1 MKLSTVSVF
10 ALCCATTLGCQPS
23 ATSNNP
29 ATKAGTDAAAA
40 TDPHAGHDHDHEDVG
55 PHGGHLLHLEPT
67 GSHAEW
73 THDDDQHV
81 VTVYLGEF
89 DGAKIASAK
98 FTAKIGDATEEF
110 PLTNSDSG
118 WTITSPELLTH
129 INMKDAAEVNLIVV
143 DDTGVHTAKIEAHED
158 HHH

>member
-1 MKLSTVSVF
+1 MKIQMIPVL
-10 ALCCATTLGCQPS
+10 ALCCVVSWGCKPA
-23 ATSNNP
+23 ATSSTSSP
-29 ATKAGTDAAAA
+29 KAGSETAGA
-40 TDPHAGHDHDHEDVG
+40 TDSHADHDHEAAG

-73 THDDDQHV
+73 AHDDDQHLI
-81 VTVYLGEF
+81 TVYLDEF
-89 DGAKIASAK
+89 DPAQIATVK

-110 PLTNSDSG
+110 QLTNGGDG

-143 DDTGVHTAKIEAHED
+143 DDAGVHTAKIEAHDD
-158 HHH
+158 HHHH